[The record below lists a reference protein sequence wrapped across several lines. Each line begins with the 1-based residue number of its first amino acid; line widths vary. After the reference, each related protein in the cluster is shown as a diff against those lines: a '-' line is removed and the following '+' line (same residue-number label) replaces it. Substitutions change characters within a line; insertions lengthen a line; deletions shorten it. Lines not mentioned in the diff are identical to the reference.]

1 MRSWTHPSTDVKAVS
16 QFLGSLFSIGLISR
30 PLGGDG
36 GCLFCTGCGSG
47 GGCCWL
53 LEGDSGD
60 DGGDDGGLLLTGGGG
75 VGVSLS
81 NGGGVGGWCLC

>member
-36 GCLFCTGCGSG
+36 GCLFCTGGGCC

-53 LEGDSGD
+53 LEGDGSGD
-60 DGGDDGGLLLTGGGG
+60 GVLWLTSGGGLG
-75 VGVSLS
+75 VLS